1 MSTGFALNID
11 DKLLKNLES
20 ADTFIKDIGE
30 QSEKTRDKFNAAF
43 HSMATGNLNEF
54 VNKLREAKHSIESIG
69 NAKLSDNSFANVSH
83 NATQSADAVNNLIVS
98 ITNLMQVV
106 RGKKAVQLVDV
117 SSLNTAEEKV
127 EQLRHLIAEQETFF
141 RNHIDNLSRTSL
153 PSQQYKHEMA
163 KMKEFYEEQAK
174 VAAMA
179 AKQAEKA
186 ALKREKEL
194 EKERKLAEQKTLKS
208 DKVFSLSEDT
218 ISQTERKLAK
228 MRELWS
234 DLNKVPQK
242 YEEKL
247 KAVGDEIDR
256 LAEKQNKLKKLT
268 TFEGAMDFSKSTK
281 SIQDQIQAIKY
292 LKAARENLSKEG
304 MSEADYRK
312 KVKEL
317 TDEIKRQQKEVDKLV
332 GKNSDLGK
340 SHKSLIN
347 TADQLKRAFALM
359 FSVSAIR
366 GYVTEIARVRGEFE
380 LQQRSLQAILQNK
393 DEANR
398 LWQQTI
404 QLAVRSP
411 FQVKELVTYTKQLA
425 AYRVES
431 DKLYDTT
438 KMLADVSAGLGVD
451 VQRLILA
458 YGQVKAANYLRGTEL
473 RQFSEAGVNILE
485 ELAKY
490 FEEVEG
496 RAVSVGDVFE
506 RVSKRMVTFADVE
519 EIFKRITSEG
529 GVFYNMQE
537 IQAETLKGQISNLRD
552 SIDIMLNDIGKA
564 NEHILKGSV
573 NAVKL
578 FVENWQ
584 MLIPVLKAIVAGF
597 ALTRVN
603 ALLAKESIM
612 LMAIDLGVLVNTEQ
626 KALTVTQLLNV
637 GWKSFVKNL
646 KAAGTAAKAFVV
658 SNPLITALMVIVTAL
673 LKVGSVMLEHK
684 REIDEINKKYQD
696 LGTTIKSISNKFSFA
711 QTQKETATLKKELN
725 QLIELAN
732 REYNMD
738 IKVDLSGLSTE
749 QLAEKFIEIRE
760 KIFDVQEFSKT
771 FELAMQK
778 VASWTPDKIDIYGR
792 LEAANTKA
800 TELYSIIRNNLNNLI
815 YNLTQSSV
823 ELNES
828 QAKALQELQKPQGIN
843 ETQFQY
849 ITRVQQALKEIP
861 ASIRLSSMEAYTL
874 VAAFEDW
881 DRKVDKTEERFQTL
895 FDELDGSI
903 TKMSAEDKTLFIKTA
918 IDKQGFTDI
927 QRELAYFFANQR
939 YRINITPTLPV
950 SDKDDKVTLTGDDNV
965 VTDDKQNKL
974 ISKRISLIKEMRRE
988 YEQLNK
994 TFDKTVSKEKV
1005 IESYTN
1011 AVNEAF
1017 KGTGI
1022 SIADIKFD
1030 SLEALAESLEGLKDL
1045 AAKEGTEAKLAL
1057 EKAISGVRVQIGVE
1071 TKQGEDKEL
1080 KQQVEDLFSR
1090 YNLTLDLEKL
1100 GISKDLMSSLFDV
1113 KSLDLSGL
1121 RRQVESL
1128 KNQFIGTDMEKE
1140 YQQYLDKITDM
1151 EKKAVVERTKTY
1163 VKYLMEAQ
1171 REAVKIKV
1179 EELRKLKEIE
1189 ESKEFSPEQKKEI
1202 KDRIRKET
1210 NAELQKQEWAD
1221 FQNSEMYTMMFE
1233 DLEHYGTQALETLRD
1248 KLEELKGSLTDLP
1261 ASEVKEIINQ
1271 LSKIEDITIERN
1283 PFRALKD
1290 ARDKIIEEGISEE
1303 TAQTKLAQSENE
1315 IAKLQSE
1322 LDIINIVNTAKS
1334 KGLAIDKETQYAYDD
1349 IFVEMADMGV
1359 AEAEIV
1365 ESKEKSLETEKNNAQ
1380 AAKTTL
1386 ENYERQGKARVA
1398 ALNKTKDILGS
1409 VQDATKASMEL
1420 MDSLGVSSD
1429 SVAYSLAEGVDGM
1442 ISLTLSAVEF
1452 GIQMEMLGY
1461 QSNMALGIIGW
1472 IAIGIQAVAT
1482 AISAIFKMHDK
1493 GLQNQIDKLA
1503 VQTEDLQEK
1512 FDALNES
1519 IDNAYNTDQ
1528 LRIAAAEAKKYTEQ
1542 MIRNYE
1548 RMIAL
1553 EEEKKKTDKD
1563 KIEEYKENIKEQ
1575 TESLRDLEKDIVSE
1589 VTAGIFDNV
1598 TDAAR
1603 DFVDAWYDSFK
1614 EVGNGL
1620 KGLEDN
1626 FEEMFL
1632 NLAKQQ
1638 ATMQIAGRFAK
1649 QWEQYLSKYI
1659 NETDTELTK
1668 ADAQKWAE
1676 EVKATF
1682 PALNDALEGFLG
1694 VITEGVGATGELSGL
1709 QAGIQGI
1716 SESQSEIISA
1726 YLNSLRFF
1734 VADNNSVMKQLRDY
1748 VIGTEENANPMLA
1761 QLRIIAQ
1768 QTSAMRTLLD
1778 SVTQSGHP
1786 KGQSGIRVF
1795 ID

>member
-1 MSTGFALNID
+1 MAKKAIVIDSDKEEIEKLEFYSRINAEEKNALANAETRRKKEEVRLKYAKERID
-11 DKLLKNLES
+11 AEVKYEGLG
-20 ADTFIKDIGE
+20 ADAAAKRYAELVKKSKTVIDVN
-30 QSEKTRDKFNAAF
+30 EKIAK
-43 HSMATGNLNEF
+43 S
-54 VNKLREAKHSIESIG
+54 VNKLGKKYADLIYIDDE
-69 NAKLSDNSFANVSH
+69 
-83 NATQSADAVNNLIVS
+83 QSAQGIDS
-98 ITNLMQVV
+98 IA
-106 RGKKAVQLVDV
+106 KSA
-117 SSLNTAEEKV
+117 AE
-127 EQLRHLIAEQETFF
+127 
-141 RNHIDNLSRTSL
+141 S
-153 PSQQYKHEMA
+153 
-163 KMKEFYEEQAK
+163 YELQNAI
-174 VAAMA
+174 
-179 AKQAEKA
+179 
-186 ALKREKEL
+186 LD
-194 EKERKLAEQKTLKS
+194 S
-208 DKVFSLSEDT
+208 
-218 ISQTERKLAK
+218 
-228 MRELWS
+228 
-234 DLNKVPQK
+234 
-242 YEEKL
+242 
-247 KAVGDEIDR
+247 
-256 LAEKQNKLKKLT
+256 QNKLKDAGTVYDKEALENAKKSAKAYEYLLT
-268 TFEGAMDFSKSTK
+268 LLGRTDLIKKSSNK
-281 SIQDQIQAIKY
+281 
-292 LKAARENLSKEG
+292 
-304 MSEADYRK
+304 
-312 KVKEL
+312 
-317 TDEIKRQQKEVDKLV
+317 
-332 GKNSDLGK
+332 
-340 SHKSLIN
+340 
-347 TADQLKRAFALM
+347 
-359 FSVSAIR
+359 
-366 GYVTEIARVRGEFE
+366 TE
-380 LQQRSLQAILQNK
+380 
-393 DEANR
+393 DEA
-398 LWQQTI
+398 
-404 QLAVRSP
+404 
-411 FQVKELVTYTKQLA
+411 TKQL
-425 AYRVES
+425 
-431 DKLYDTT
+431 
-438 KMLADVSAGLGVD
+438 
-451 VQRLILA
+451 
-458 YGQVKAANYLRGTEL
+458 KA
-473 RQFSEAGVNILE
+473 Q
-485 ELAKY
+485 
-490 FEEVEG
+490 
-496 RAVSVGDVFE
+496 
-506 RVSKRMVTFADVE
+506 
-519 EIFKRITSEG
+519 
-529 GVFYNMQE
+529 
-537 IQAETLKGQISNLRD
+537 
-552 SIDIMLNDIGKA
+552 
-564 NEHILKGSV
+564 
-573 NAVKL
+573 
-578 FVENWQ
+578 
-584 MLIPVLKAIVAGF
+584 
-597 ALTRVN
+597 
-603 ALLAKESIM
+603 
-612 LMAIDLGVLVNTEQ
+612 
-626 KALTVTQLLNV
+626 
-637 GWKSFVKNL
+637 
-646 KAAGTAAKAFVV
+646 
-658 SNPLITALMVIVTAL
+658 
-673 LKVGSVMLEHK
+673 
-684 REIDEINKKYQD
+684 
-696 LGTTIKSISNKFSFA
+696 
-711 QTQKETATLKKELN
+711 
-725 QLIELAN
+725 
-732 REYNMD
+732 
-738 IKVDLSGLSTE
+738 
-749 QLAEKFIEIRE
+749 
-760 KIFDVQEFSKT
+760 
-771 FELAMQK
+771 
-778 VASWTPDKIDIYGR
+778 
-792 LEAANTKA
+792 
-800 TELYSIIRNNLNNLI
+800 
-815 YNLTQSSV
+815 
-823 ELNES
+823 
-828 QAKALQELQKPQGIN
+828 
-843 ETQFQY
+843 
-849 ITRVQQALKEIP
+849 
-861 ASIRLSSMEAYTL
+861 
-874 VAAFEDW
+874 
-881 DRKVDKTEERFQTL
+881 
-895 FDELDGSI
+895 
-903 TKMSAEDKTLFIKTA
+903 
-918 IDKQGFTDI
+918 
-927 QRELAYFFANQR
+927 
-939 YRINITPTLPV
+939 
-950 SDKDDKVTLTGDDNV
+950 
-965 VTDDKQNKL
+965 
-974 ISKRISLIKEMRRE
+974 ISLIKEMNKEYEKLRKEDSKIDASNKIRE
-988 YEQLNK
+988 Y
-994 TFDKTVSKEKV
+994 
-1005 IESYTN
+1005 
-1011 AVNEAF
+1011 F
-1017 KGTGI
+1017 KGTAKSFGLDI
-1022 SIADIKFD
+1022 SESLFD
-1030 SLEALAESLEGLKDL
+1030 DEGTKASLEKLLEQVPENLRPLVQKALDNVEVDIHFTAKDEQN
-1045 AAKEGTEAKLAL
+1045 KK
-1057 EKAISGVRVQIGVE
+1057 
-1071 TKQGEDKEL
+1071 L

-1090 YNLTLDLEKL
+1090 YDITLDLEKL
-1100 GISKDLMSSLFDV
+1100 GISKDLMSSLFNV
-1113 KSLDLSGL
+1113 EALDLSGL
-1121 RRQVESL
+1121 RRQVASL
-1128 KNQFIGTDMEKE
+1128 KNQFIGKDMENE

-1189 ESKEFSPEQKKEI
+1189 ESKEFSPEQRKEI

-1210 NAELQKQEWAD
+1210 NAELQKQEWTD

-1290 ARDKIIEEGISEE
+1290 ARDKIIKEGISEE
-1303 TAQTKLAQSENE
+1303 TAQTKLAQSENK

-1334 KGLAIDKETQYAYDD
+1334 KGLAIEKETQYAYDD
-1349 IFVEMADMGV
+1349 IVVEMADMGV

-1365 ESKEKSLETEKNNAQ
+1365 KSKEKSLKTEKDNAQ

-1472 IAIGIQAVAT
+1472 VAIGIQAVAT

-1503 VQTEDLQEK
+1503 EQTEDLQEK

-1563 KIEEYKENIKEQ
+1563 KVEEYKENIKEQ

-1649 QWEQYLSKYI
+1649 QWEQDLSKYI

-1668 ADAQKWAE
+1668 AEAQKWAE